1 MTWKMTKKRKN
12 NQSLTSVQVEKQ
24 RRDNLIDWITFYR
37 RNIHRFV
44 EHYFGINLYPYQK
57 LWIYSLSKY
66 SSHVSICS
74 RAVGKTWIL
83 AVFACAIAVLYP
95 NSEIVVVSSTKQQAG
110 IIVEDKIQD
119 LVNNYPNLAREIS
132 HITTNMNK
140 WAVDFVN
147 GSKIKIVASRDSARG
162 KRATFIIFEEFRL
175 IDKNILDS
183 VIRPFAYVRQTP
195 YLMKKEFSH
204 LKEEPR
210 EIFISSAYHKSEW
223 WFNETKKNIIN
234 LLKGHPSGFLAMDL
248 SVAIRHGIK
257 TMRQI
262 RNEISKMN
270 EIIVLEEYLNIP
282 WGENA
287 DAYFKLSMF
296 TQLRNISQSFY
307 PQREDIYN
315 ERKNPFDLR
324 RNDGEVR
331 LVSCDIAS
339 RAGKANDLSI
349 TSCIR
354 LNPTSKGY
362 MRDLSYMES
371 YPGINMSLQALRVRQ
386 IFHDFNAD
394 YLVIDIANAGISLY
408 NDLGRLI
415 RDDERGTE
423 YLPLTVMDHDSLDK
437 STIDELR
444 NKTTGMNALPLIYP
458 ISATARLN
466 SEIAIEMRDKLQKK
480 MWNFL
485 IDEKGAEEY
494 LMSSK
499 YKKEFNIADN
509 SEIRAWYL
517 SPYLQTSLMINECIG
532 LSMKLLSGNI
542 KLTEAS
548 NARKDRYTSISY
560 GNYFASLLDKDLVR
574 EGEDEDE
581 LELWESYSFIQ

>member
-1 MTWKMTKKRKN
+1 
-12 NQSLTSVQVEKQ
+12 
-24 RRDNLIDWITFYR
+24 
-37 RNIHRFV
+37 
-44 EHYFGINLYPYQK
+44 
-57 LWIYSLSKY
+57 
-66 SSHVSICS
+66 
-74 RAVGKTWIL
+74 
-83 AVFACAIAVLYP
+83 
-95 NSEIVVVSSTKQQAG
+95 
-110 IIVEDKIQD
+110 
-119 LVNNYPNLAREIS
+119 
-132 HITTNMNK
+132 
-140 WAVDFVN
+140 
-147 GSKIKIVASRDSARG
+147 
-162 KRATFIIFEEFRL
+162 
-175 IDKNILDS
+175 
-183 VIRPFAYVRQTP
+183 
-195 YLMKKEFSH
+195 
-204 LKEEPR
+204 
-210 EIFISSAYHKSEW
+210 
-223 WFNETKKNIIN
+223 
-234 LLKGHPSGFLAMDL
+234 
-248 SVAIRHGIK
+248 
-257 TMRQI
+257 
-262 RNEISKMN
+262 
-270 EIIVLEEYLNIP
+270 
-282 WGENA
+282 
-287 DAYFKLSMF
+287 MF

>member
-1 MTWKMTKKRKN
+1 MTKKRKN